1 MKKRRFVTVILLVL
15 AAAFC
20 FTGCMGKVITE
31 DPLYQELPDVDPD
44 DGVEKEVNVTL
55 YYRLTNEAY
64 LVGINRSVTVL
75 AGERTESAVIRTLI
89 EGVPMLVSDISALF
103 PRDTRI
109 EDVTFENGILY
120 VTLSP
125 EFLDEAIVNSIDRD
139 VYLSEESYYEALYL
153 ATQEMYLVRR
163 LAVMSIVN
171 TIAGSGRDVKVQLM
185 IQGEDGEPRRFTE
198 AELGISKEENLVDS
212 LGFDKEI
219 IITSEKVAQCFLDHI
234 VNREYEKAY
243 VLLAESDYKG
253 AARPAY
259 ADFEAKVVNA
269 GRMESYDITGMHSDD
284 AGEYALVDI
293 DYQAKDGMIKH
304 VNNARLYLEEDGEVY
319 KVSYSSFDAIM
330 EN

>member
-1 MKKRRFVTVILLVL
+1 MKKSRVVTVMLFIL

-64 LVGINRSVTVL
+64 LVGINRNVTVM
-75 AGERTESAVIRTLI
+75 AGERTESAVIRALI

-103 PRDTRI
+103 PRGTRI
-109 EDVTFENGILY
+109 EDTAFENGILY
-120 VTLSP
+120 VTLSR

-153 ATQEMYLVRR
+153 ATQEMYLMRR

-171 TIAGSGRDVKVQLM
+171 TIAGSGRDVKVQML
-185 IQGEDGEPRRFTE
+185 IQEEDGEPRRFTE
-198 AELGISKEENLVDS
+198 AELGISKEETLVDS
-212 LGFDKEI
+212 LSFDKDI
-219 IITSEKVAQCFLDHI
+219 IITSEIVVRCFLEHI
-234 VNREYEKAY
+234 ANRAYEKAY
-243 VLLAESDYKG
+243 VLLAESDYTG

-259 ADFEAKVVNA
+259 EDFEAKVVGT
-269 GRMESYDITGMHSDD
+269 GRMESYEITGMHSDE

-293 DYQAKDGMIKH
+293 YYQTEDGLIKR
-304 VNNARLYLEEDGEVY
+304 VNNARLYVEEDGEVY

-330 EN
+330 EK